1 MIFIFCIFRINFH
14 FSGKKKKKK
23 KLTSFSRVVVLELFF
38 ISFFTCFLFYPN
50 VLKTEHILIAE
61 LEVPLY
67 RHLK

>member
-1 MIFIFCIFRINFH
+1 MIFIFCTFRINFH

-23 KLTSFSRVVVLELFF
+23 LTSSPRVVVLELFLV
-38 ISFFTCFLFYPN
+38 SFFTCFLFYPN

-61 LEVPLY
+61 LKVPLY